1 MRDELIRDYI
11 VVGIQDATLSESLQ
25 LDADLIG
32 KSYDQSETKLNNK
45 KDNSQSY
52 TELKINKDKKNQSRK
67 KLQRH
72 LRSK

>member
-1 MRDELIRDYI
+1 MRDELIRDRI
-11 VVGIQDATLSESLQ
+11 VVGIHDATLSESLQ
-25 LDADLIG
+25 LDADLTG

-67 KLQRH
+67 N
-72 LRSK
+72 